1 MSSRK
6 PNQAKICDVQI
17 SLALPYMALLPQIPV
32 VKMNDELTEEEQI
45 DLFDSL
51 FG

>member
-1 MSSRK
+1 
-6 PNQAKICDVQI
+6 
-17 SLALPYMALLPQIPV
+17 MALLPQIPV